1 MQHDFPVRIEAI
13 AHQHQKKFETSSISL
28 SLLEAQSKDI
38 STFATN
44 SLIKVPL
51 LPPILFN
58 YFKFKWLKTFC
69 IRTCNQ
75 AVLNRHSNKSLD
87 CFLCPLK
94 FVSWKISAKDTCFLT
109 GTRVCFIY
117 QLEKSPSKGIC
128 RLIFENNLSYFIYE
142 LFFRIWIISN
152 QKSKKLYNYYK
163 FKFTASIIERLKIIW
178 PHKTVPTIST
188 YITTIMTNNTYS
200 NRQTSIKPPFSNS

>member
-1 MQHDFPVRIEAI
+1 MTVLSELKPLPIKIKRNLKH
-13 AHQHQKKFETSSISL
+13 TSSISL

-51 LPPILFN
+51 LPAILFN
-58 YFKFKWLKTFC
+58 YFKFKWLQTFC
-69 IRTCNQ
+69 IRTCSQ
-75 AVLNRHSNKSLD
+75 AGVLNRYSNKSLD
-87 CFLCPLK
+87 CFLCPWK

-109 GTRVCFIY
+109 GTTVCFIY

-152 QKSKKLYNYYK
+152 NQTKNQRNCTIIMNYLNLLPLQMK
-163 FKFTASIIERLKIIW
+163 DWK
-178 PHKTVPTIST
+178 
-188 YITTIMTNNTYS
+188 
-200 NRQTSIKPPFSNS
+200 